1 MVLRPY
7 GIIFEGQLQQGVEVV
22 MADGQ
27 ITEVRAHTG
36 IPENYV
42 LSAAF
47 VNAHSHL
54 EYRGM
59 QDKVKATEYWPWI
72 QEVVEFKRRE
82 SEVRVRQEAIAAAH
96 ENHRS
101 GVALLAEHSD
111 RPFAATAMMS
121 AGLEGA
127 IFQEAITIFDQDDRF
142 KKLGE
147 VRRKAMEQ
155 AKLWRRPIFLTPHAY
170 QTVDRQTLSE
180 FGGSGEPIS
189 IHVAETPLES
199 TFTVDGT
206 GSIGDFYRQHGV
218 SIEPTGKAIV
228 PSLRDLGLVRKGVQ
242 FVHCCDLGAAD
253 IRILADAGVAVA
265 HCPRSN
271 QRLNCPPAPIRE
283 MLDAG
288 IMVGLGMD
296 SPASSGAIDM
306 FAEMRCALR
315 IAEHREKHLRPEE
328 VWRMATDPAVLR
340 FAIPNPP
347 CWDIKVGTRP
357 KLIKIQ
363 VPDASCVRDV
373 IEHGSPAK
381 VSWA

>member
-7 GIIFEGQLQQGVEVV
+7 GIILEGQLQQGIELV
-22 MADGQ
+22 MADGVV
-27 ITEVRAHTG
+27 TDVRTHTG
-36 IPENYV
+36 IPDSYV

-54 EYRGM
+54 EYRGL

-72 QEVVEFKRRE
+72 QEVVDLKRRE

-96 ENHRS
+96 ENHKS

-121 AGLEGA
+121 AGLEGV
-127 IFQEAITIFDQDDRF
+127 IFQEAITFFERDDRL

-170 QTVDRQTLSE
+170 HTVDRQTLSE
-180 FGGSGEPIS
+180 FGSSGEPIS

-199 TFTVDGT
+199 TFTMDGA
-206 GSIGDFYRQHGV
+206 GSIGDFYRQHGFPV
-218 SIEPTGKAIV
+218 VPTGKTVVA
-228 PSLRDLGLVRKGVQ
+228 SLRDLGLVRKGVQ
-242 FVHCCDLGAAD
+242 FVHGCDLGTPD
-253 IRILADAGVAVA
+253 IRILAEAGVSVA

-271 QRLNCPPAPIRE
+271 QHLNCPPAPIRE

-288 IMVGLGMD
+288 IKVGLGMD
-296 SPASSGAIDM
+296 SPASSGTVDM
-306 FAEMRCALR
+306 FAEMRCAIR
-315 IAEHREKHLRPEE
+315 TAEHREKRLLPEE
-328 VWRMATDPAVLR
+328 VWRMATDPTVLD

-357 KLIKIQ
+357 KLIKIH
-363 VPDASCVRDV
+363 VPDATSVRDV
-373 IEHGSPAK
+373 IENGSPAK
-381 VSWA
+381 VTWA